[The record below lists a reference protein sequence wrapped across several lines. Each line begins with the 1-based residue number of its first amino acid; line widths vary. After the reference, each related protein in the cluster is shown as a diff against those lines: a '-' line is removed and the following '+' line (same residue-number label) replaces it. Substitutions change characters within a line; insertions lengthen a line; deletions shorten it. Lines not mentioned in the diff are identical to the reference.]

1 MLTQEEIKTLDSLNK
16 RFIKNCRRVLHFLKE
31 TFMDKCLEE
40 NAEIF
45 TIDDDKVIFY
55 GWDRGGECFKYDFPS
70 EYLSLSN
77 NELLS
82 VVERINRERKEAEL
96 KAKIQKEEFDKNQRF
111 ILYKKLKDEFGE

>member
-1 MLTQEEIKTLDSLNK
+1 MLTQEEIKTLDSINK

-31 TFMDKCLEE
+31 TFMDVHLEE

-45 TIDDDKVIFY
+45 VIDGDKVIFY
-55 GWDRGGECFKYDFPS
+55 GRDDGGECFKYDFPS

-82 VVERINRERKEAEL
+82 VVERINREREEAKI

-111 ILYKKLKDEFGE
+111 ILYKKLNSECG